1 MLSSAI
7 ITGEQAILT
16 DSTIDVSGISDRFVG
31 TASKTTFSWNLT
43 FTFTS
48 MCAYGK
54 YIFSRSLIFEK
65 MKKAEKI

>member
-1 MLSSAI
+1 MLSSVI
-7 ITGEQAILT
+7 ITGEQAILI

-31 TASKTTFSWNLT
+31 TASKTISRNLT

-54 YIFSRSLIFEK
+54 YIFPRSLIFEK
-65 MKKAEKI
+65 MKKAGEV